1 MIFLNRRSC
10 TQIVIVALVIFVA
23 PRARG
28 QVDVLTQHN
37 DNARSG
43 ANLKET
49 RLNTSNVNKHRFGKL
64 ASRAVDGNAYA
75 QPLVVSGAHIAGREA
90 PTNVVIVA
98 TENNSVYAFDA
109 DDTDAASTRA
119 LVWHTGPN
127 VLGEHIE
134 SRELY
139 ARIGAP
145 ACGDLTTKIGITG
158 TPSIQ
163 ISSKEGEPKEGTV
176 FVAAKS
182 KRGSGYVYKLFAL
195 NLSTGEQIAAVDI
208 RGEVAGTGIGSAST
222 GQNKVISFD
231 PMYELNRAALLLNGN
246 TLYVAFGGHCDQG
259 PYHGWVMA
267 YDVSDPKSPK
277 RIGVFCSTP
286 NGQGDDGEGRAG
298 IWMSGEGPAADNAGN
313 VYFVTGDG
321 TNNAKTDFGDSVVKA
336 SLDAAGT
343 FQVKDWYTPSNE
355 EVMKN
360 NDVDLGS
367 GGTALIP
374 NTHLLVT
381 GGKEGRAY
389 LIDRDRMGRGV
400 GTSLQ
405 SFQVTHAPQP
415 PNYYCLHGN
424 PVVWAAAD
432 HMFVYFNGEEDA
444 VKQYRLVPASEKSG
458 GWRFDSNKPYKKSS
472 DCPTA
477 PQCVTAP
484 FPNSLGKNSGP
495 TRTASIWMPGGF
507 MSISA
512 NGSEEG
518 SGILW
523 VSMPYAAN
531 ANHTVV
537 RGVLRALDASDL
549 SKPELWNSEATG
561 DDQDQLGLFAKFAP
575 PTVANGKVYV
585 ATFEEETIGKNG
597 IHRVA
602 LGGRQAAV
610 AIYGLKCGEASC
622 GDRAVTSAWNA
633 KSTNTEG
640 TE

>member
-10 TQIVIVALVIFVA
+10 IQFVFLALVIFVA
-23 PRARG
+23 PQARG

-49 RLNTSNVNKHRFGKL
+49 KLNTSNVNKDRFGKL
-64 ASRAVDGNAYA
+64 ASRAVDGNVYA
-75 QPLVVSGAHIAGREA
+75 QPLVVSGAHVTGREA
-90 PTNVVIVA
+90 PTNIVIVA

-109 DDTDAASTRA
+109 DDGDQSSSQA
-119 LVWHTGPN
+119 LLWHTGPD

-158 TPSIQ
+158 TPAIQ
-163 ISSKEGEPKEGTV
+163 ISKQGERKEGTI
-176 FVAAKS
+176 FVVAKS
-182 KRGSGYVYKLFAL
+182 KSGSRYVYKLFAL
-195 NLSTGEQIAAVDI
+195 NLATGEKIAAVDI
-208 RGEVAGTGIGSAST
+208 QGEAAGSGIGAGGK
-222 GQNKVISFD
+222 GQNKVIAFD

-246 TLYVAFGGHCDQG
+246 TLYVAFGGHCDRG
-259 PYHGWVMA
+259 PYHGWVIA
-267 YDVSDPKSPK
+267 YDVSNPTTPK
-277 RIGVFCSTP
+277 RIAVFCSTP
-286 NGQGDDGEGRAG
+286 NGKGEDEEGRAG
-298 IWMSGEGPAADNAGN
+298 IWMSGEGPAADENGDI
-313 VYFVTGDG
+313 YFVTGDG
-321 TNNAKTDFGDSVVKA
+321 TNNARTDFGDSVVKA
-336 SLDAAGT
+336 GVDGSGN
-343 FQVKDWYTPSNE
+343 FRVKDWYTPSNQE
-355 EVMKN
+355 IMKN

-374 NTHLLVT
+374 NSHLLVT

-389 LIDRDRMGRGV
+389 LIDREHMGRGD
-400 GTSLQ
+400 GASLQ

-424 PVVWAAAD
+424 PVVWTRAD
-432 HMFVYFNGEEDA
+432 HMYVYFTGEEDP
-444 VKQYRLVPASEKSG
+444 VKQYRLVPAAGASE
-458 GWRFDSNKPYKKSS
+458 GWRFESDKPYRKSS

-477 PQCVTAP
+477 PQCVSAP
-484 FPNSLGKNSGP
+484 FPNSLGDNSGP
-495 TRTASIWMPGGF
+495 AREASVWMPGGF

-523 VSMPYAAN
+523 VAMPYAEN

-549 SKPELWNSEATG
+549 SKPELWNSEGTG
-561 DDQDQLGLFAKFAP
+561 DDEDQLGLFAKFTP

-585 ATFEEETIGKNG
+585 ATFEEETIGKDG
-597 IHRVA
+597 MHRLA
-602 LGGRQAAV
+602 PHGRQATV
-610 AIYGLKCGEASC
+610 AIYGLRCAAERCGEQSL
-622 GDRAVTSAWNA
+622 TSELKG
-633 KSTNTEG
+633 KSINTEG
-640 TE
+640 AE